1 MGKIVNVVLSGGV
14 GSRLWPI
21 SRFDNPKQFLKIFEG
36 KSKSLFQF
44 TMLRNENLVD
54 DYMLVTNQ
62 SQLVMAS
69 EQAAELGITIDK
81 QIVEPVG
88 RNTAPAIALA
98 ALALDPEDVMFITPS
113 DHMIGDEVE
122 YKLAFKNALR
132 LAKEDNIVTFG
143 IQPLKPET
151 GYGYIEYDSEDV
163 SSFREKPNQDLAIKY
178 IRSGNFCWNSGMF
191 CFKASVFLQELK
203 KYQPEMYEA
212 SVVAY
217 ENSEDGYIK
226 KGDMEKIPEDS
237 IDFAVLEKS
246 KIIKMVKSH
255 FIWSDLGSFDSLI
268 AYAKDFGDYDI
279 FEMVKGEN
287 VVNSY
292 AMCSKPVFAT
302 RGIDHVVLIET
313 NDCILLITKDK
324 SEEVKQIREYAGKVN
339 KNLL

>member
-1 MGKIVNVVLSGGV
+1 MVNIVNVVLSGGV

-21 SRFDNPKQFLKIFEG
+21 SRKKSPKQFLKIFDG
-36 KSKSLFQF
+36 GSKSLFQH
-44 TMLRNENLVD
+44 TMLRNQNLVD
-54 DYMLVTNQ
+54 QYMLVTNET
-62 SQLVMAS
+62 QLVMAE
-69 EQAAELGITIDK
+69 EQAKEYDLEISK
-81 QIVEPVG
+81 KIVEPIG

-98 ALALDPEDVMFITPS
+98 ALALNPDDIMFITPS

-132 LAKEDNIVTFG
+132 LAKEDHIVTFG

-163 SSFREKPNQDLAIKY
+163 RSFREKPNQDLAIKY

-191 CFKASVFLQELK
+191 CFKASVFLEELK
-203 KYQPEMYEA
+203 KYQPKMYEA

-217 ENSEDGYIK
+217 NNCEEGYVK

-246 KIIKMVKSH
+246 QIIKMVKSH

-268 AYAKDFGDYDI
+268 NYAKDFGDYDM
-279 FEMVKGEN
+279 FQMVKGEN

-302 RGIDHVVLIET
+302 RGIDHVVVVET
-313 NDCILLITKDK
+313 EDCILLISKDK
-324 SEEVKQIREYAGKVN
+324 SEEVKQIREYAGKMD
-339 KNLL
+339 KDLL

>member
-21 SRFDNPKQFLKIFEG
+21 SRKTAPKQFLKIFEE
-36 KSKSLFQF
+36 KSKSLFQY
-44 TMLRNENLVD
+44 TVLRNEKLVD
-54 DYMLVTNQ
+54 DFMLVTNE
-62 SQLVMAS
+62 SQLAMAES
-69 EQAAELGITIDK
+69 QAKDLGLAIEK
-81 QIVEPVG
+81 KVVEPVG

-98 ALALDPEDVMFITPS
+98 ALTLDPDDIMFITPS
-113 DHMIGDEVE
+113 DHMIGDVNE
-122 YKLAFKNALR
+122 YKLAVTNTVR
-132 LAKEDNIVTFG
+132 LAKEGNIVTFG

-151 GYGYIEYDSEDV
+151 GYGYIEYDGEDV
-163 SSFREKPNQDLAIKY
+163 KAFREKPNKDTAITY

-191 CFKASVFLQELK
+191 CFKASVFLEELK

-217 ENSEDGYIK
+217 ENSKDGYIAK
-226 KGDMEKIPEDS
+226 EDMEKIPEDS

-268 AYAKDFGDYDI
+268 EYAKDFGDDSLFDMI
-279 FEMVKGEN
+279 KGEN

-292 AMCSKPVFAT
+292 AYCSKPVFAT
-302 RGIDHVVLIET
+302 RGIDHVVLVESD
-313 NDCILLITKDK
+313 DCILLISKDK
-324 SEEVKQIREYAGKVN
+324 SEEVKQIRGYAGDIDK
-339 KNLL
+339 KLL